1 MDTTKK
7 DSKLTRLAVQLAEG
21 LQHERAALGI
31 IKTHLDRQL
40 QALRQQDREEVQ
52 ETTLNTSQKVNSLQ
66 QLRTERDEIV
76 KSMAKI
82 LNLKEEKTRLQP
94 LIIALA
100 SELKD
105 KELKAKLATLAAEL
119 PEEAA
124 SIKDSCKELAYSL
137 QYALHLG
144 QSLIEAIHGAA
155 SPPPVQIY
163 TARGNKELTSNR
175 RMMVNKVG

>member
-1 MDTTKK
+1 MEKNKK
-7 DSKLTRLAVQLAEG
+7 DSKLTALAQQLAEG
-21 LQHERAALGI
+21 LQHERAALGL
-31 IKTHLDRQL
+31 IKSHLDRQL
-40 QALRQQDREEVQ
+40 QALRQQDREVVED
-52 ETTLNTSQKVNSLQ
+52 TTLNTSQKVNSLQ
-66 QLRTERDEIV
+66 QLRNERDEIV
-76 KSMAKI
+76 KSMARI

-100 SELKD
+100 TELKD

-144 QSLIEAIHGAA
+144 QSLIEAIHGAT
-155 SPPPVQIY
+155 SPTPVQIY
-163 TARGNKELTSNR
+163 TAKGNKELATNR